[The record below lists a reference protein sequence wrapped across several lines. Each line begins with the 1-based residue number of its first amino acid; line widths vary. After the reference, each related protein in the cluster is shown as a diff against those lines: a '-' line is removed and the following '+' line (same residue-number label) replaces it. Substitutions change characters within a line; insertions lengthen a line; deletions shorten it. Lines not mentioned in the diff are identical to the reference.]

1 MYTSKLVHSSLLL
14 PRLPP
19 SFIDPLMRRVAL
31 NDDVSC
37 ASSSTPH
44 VMSPRRRDAHTH
56 DERGEPRERERERE
70 TMAMK
75 EVRGSKQAI
84 GSERLSLVYKRI
96 YTMQEDLFTKGDRTD
111 G

>member
-1 MYTSKLVHSSLLL
+1 MSCHQ
-14 PRLPP
+14 
-19 SFIDPLMRRVAL
+19 DDGMRTRTMREG
-31 NDDVSC
+31 NQ
-37 ASSSTPH
+37 
-44 VMSPRRRDAHTH
+44 
-56 DERGEPRERERERE
+56 ERERERE

>member
-56 DERGEPRERERERE
+56 DERGGTKRERERERDDGDE
-70 TMAMK
+70 
-75 EVRGSKQAI
+75 G
-84 GSERLSLVYKRI
+84 GERLEASNWI
-96 YTMQEDLFTKGDRTD
+96 
-111 G
+111 